1 VSALEMIFAQPPD
14 AALLDIGLPGI
25 DGYELARRFRAAP
38 STASLPLIAVT
49 GYGRPED
56 FTRSIQ
62 AGFDTHIVKPI
73 DIDVVLRTLAR
84 FGVHPSS
91 PAPTLPGPH

>member
-1 VSALEMIFAQPPD
+1 MIFARPPD

-38 STASLPLIAVT
+38 STASLPMIAMT

-56 FTRSIQ
+56 LTRAIQ

-73 DIDVVLRTLAR
+73 DLDVMLRALAR
-84 FGVHPSS
+84 LGVHPSS
-91 PAPTLPGPH
+91 PAPALPSAAMTR